1 MTLLTEALKM
11 PENSYVNDRLYKK
24 MFLEQPDLSS
34 ADKRLIKEKIK
45 NITLHNVLNLQSTGI
60 KPFVDDTRAYRELY
74 LIELELE
81 DTRKYKRI
89 AELIQM
95 TIPHPVCLILTS
107 EDKTTITLAQK
118 RFNQNDK
125 TKITVE
131 EYLFTEW
138 FDPRQLDDRQQN
150 FIISLDSRNFPYTNF
165 YQFYSALFNGIL
177 RYNLSKY
184 IGTFSNDNFKTLSV
198 QDIKDK
204 TNEFESIEN
213 SILELRRKIQRE
225 SNFSQKLRMN
235 DEIGTLKKGR
245 KELIEHLSVFQN

>member
-60 KPFVDDTRAYRELY
+60 TPFVDDTRAYRELY

-81 DTRKYKRI
+81 DTRKHKRI

-138 FDPRQLDDRQQN
+138 FDPRQLDDRQQT
-150 FIISLDSRNFPYTNF
+150 FITSLDSKNFPYTNF
-165 YQFYSALFNGIL
+165 YQFYSELFNYVL
-177 RYNLSKY
+177 RFNLSKHT
-184 IGTFSNDNFKTLSV
+184 GQFSKDSFKTLPAEE
-198 QDIKDK
+198 IKDK
-204 TNEFESIEN
+204 KDEFESIEN
-213 SILELRRKIQRE
+213 AILDLRKRIQRE
-225 SNFSQKLRMN
+225 SNFNQKLRMN
-235 DEIGTLKKGR
+235 GEIGALKNRKKVLGR
-245 KELIEHLSVFQN
+245 ELSKDDS